1 MKRKLLAGLIAATVA
16 LSGTALAQKVAVTFS
31 NGTVIGSQEAGIE
44 AFKGIPYSQP
54 PVGALRWQ
62 PPQPVKSWSGE
73 RQAVNYGNDCLQ
85 EPFPGDAA
93 PVGVAGLSED
103 CLTINVWRPLHS
115 DGKSLPV
122 MVWVYGGGFV
132 NGGSSPTIYS
142 GAEFARN
149 GVVFV
154 SFNYRIGRFGFFAHP
169 ALASEPLRG
178 NYGLMDQ
185 IAALQWVQK
194 NIADFGGNAKKVT
207 LFGESAGGFS
217 VISLLTTP
225 QAQGLFQQAII
236 ESGSGRHN
244 ITPNLT
250 WQQAE
255 QAGLAFA
262 QSLGIKGAGADA
274 LQALRKL
281 PASALVNG
289 LNMATMQTDKSYSG
303 PMIDGRLIVAEPQE
317 RFTAGEFTKVPLIVG
332 TTDSDIG
339 FAPRVNDLQQALK
352 PLGNVD
358 AVQARS
364 AYDPQGKMSAQQ
376 VADTIASD
384 QFMVEPAR
392 FLAQEISRHNVPV
405 WQYRFGYVAE
415 SIRQPGQGAAHAT
428 EIPYVFNTLK
438 GRYGEAVTAQDSAVA
453 RQMHQ
458 YWVNFAKSANPN
470 GEGLPVWQPYQQQ
483 KDNLLIFP
491 NSGAKDTAEMADPWG
506 KRLDLISKIQ

>member
-1 MKRKLLAGLIAATVA
+1 MKRKLLGSLIAVTVA

-31 NGTVIGSQEAGIE
+31 NGTVIGLQESGVE

-62 PPQPVKSWSGE
+62 PPQPVKSWSDK
-73 RQAVNYGNDCLQ
+73 RLAVNYGNDCLQ
-85 EPFPGDAA
+85 KPFPGDAA

-103 CLTINVWRPLHS
+103 CLTINVWRPQHS
-115 DGKSLPV
+115 EGKSLPV
-122 MVWVYGGGFV
+122 MVWIYGGGFV
-132 NGGSSPTIYS
+132 NGGSSPAIYN
-142 GAEFARN
+142 GAEFARD

-169 ALASEPLRG
+169 ALAHQPLRG

-194 NIADFGGNAKKVT
+194 NIADFGGDAKKVT

-217 VISLLTTP
+217 VVSLLMTP
-225 QAQGLFQQAII
+225 QAKGLFQQAII

-262 QSLGIKGAGADA
+262 QLQGINGDGADA
-274 LQALRKL
+274 LKRLIDL
-281 PASALVNG
+281 PASSLVNG

-303 PMIDGRLIVAEPQE
+303 PMIDGRLILAEPQVK
-317 RFTAGEFTKVPLIVG
+317 FAAGEFTKVPLIVG
-332 TTDSDIG
+332 ATDADIG
-339 FAPRVNDLQQALK
+339 FAPRVNNIQQALK

-358 AVQARS
+358 IALARN
-364 AYDPQGKMSAQQ
+364 AFDPQRKMSAQQ
-376 VADTIASD
+376 LADTIASD

-392 FLAQEISRHNVPV
+392 FLAQEFSHHNVPV

-415 SIRQPGQGAAHAT
+415 SIRQSDQGAAHAT

-438 GRYGEAVTAQDSAVA
+438 SRYGEAVTKQDNAVA

-470 GEGLPVWQPYQQQ
+470 GDGLPVWQPYQKQ
-483 KDNLLIFP
+483 KDNVLMFP
-491 NSGAKDTAEMADPWG
+491 KGGSKDTAEIQDPWAR
-506 KRLDLISKIQ
+506 RLDLISNIQ

>member
-1 MKRKLLAGLIAATVA
+1 MKRKLLAGLIAAAVA
-16 LSGTALAQKVAVTFS
+16 LSCPVFAQKVAVTYS
-31 NGTVIGSQEAGIE
+31 NGIVIGSKEAGVE
-44 AFKGIPYSQP
+44 SYKGIPYSQP

-85 EPFPGDAA
+85 DPFPGDAA

-103 CLTINVWRPLHS
+103 CLTINVWRPLHAE
-115 DGKSLPV
+115 GKSLPV
-122 MVWVYGGGFV
+122 MVWIYGGGFV
-132 NGGSSPTIYS
+132 NGGSSPTVYS
-142 GAEFARN
+142 GEEFAKE

-169 ALASEPLRG
+169 ALAQEPLRG

-194 NIADFGGNAKKVT
+194 NIATFGGNAKKVT

-217 VISLLTTP
+217 VVSLLTTP
-225 QAQGLFQQAII
+225 QASGLFQQAII

-250 WQQAE
+250 YKEAE

-262 QSLGIKGAGADA
+262 HFQGIKGEGAEA
-274 LQALRKL
+274 LQHLRDL
-281 PASALVNG
+281 PASTLMKG
-289 LNMATMQTDKSYSG
+289 LNMATMQADKGYSG
-303 PMIDGRLIVAEPQE
+303 PMIDGRLITGEPQE
-317 RFTAGEFTKVPLIVG
+317 RFSAGEFAKVPLIVG
-332 TTDSDIG
+332 VTDSDIG

-352 PLGNVD
+352 PLGNID
-358 AVQARS
+358 PALARN
-364 AYDPQGKMSAQQ
+364 AYDPQGKMSPQQ
-376 VADTIASD
+376 LADAIASD

-392 FLAQEISRHNVPV
+392 FLAQEISRYNVPV

-415 SIRQPGQGAAHAT
+415 SMRQPDQGAAHAT

-438 GRYGEAVTAQDSAVA
+438 GRYGKAVTAQDNAVA
-453 RQMHQ
+453 QQMHQ

-470 GEGLPVWQPYQQQ
+470 GEGLPVWQPYQKQ
-483 KDNLLIFP
+483 KDNLLMFP
-491 NSGAKDTAEMADPWG
+491 KGGAKDTAEIPDPWAR
-506 KRLDLISKIQ
+506 RLDLISNIQ